1 MSNDRSITVTL
12 TFTED
17 NVQSF
22 LNAANLGDDDTA
34 RKLSKLTDE
43 EFGKLEKEVHDTAPL
58 FIDEIVDGSY
68 DACANNWLYG
78 WGREEE

>member
-22 LNAANLGDDDTA
+22 LNSANLGDDDTA
-34 RKLSKLTDE
+34 RKLSELTDE
-43 EFGKLEKEVHDTAPL
+43 EFSKLEKEVQDTS

-68 DACANNWLYG
+68 DACANDWLYG
-78 WGREEE
+78 WGGEEE